1 MTKIHVM
8 SDNLANKI
16 AAGEVVER
24 SSSVVKELVEN
35 AIDAGSSIITIDLI
49 NGGLNGITITD
60 NGCGMEH
67 DDAILSFQRH
77 ATSKLLREDDLFF
90 ISTLGFRGEALPSIA
105 SVSEVDLVTCAK
117 TIGTHLHIKGGK
129 FLLDEVADK
138 RVGTRISIKNLF
150 YNTPARLKYL
160 KSEPTE
166 LASCVS
172 YIEKIALSYPQIKFT
187 LTNNDRAVVKTGG
200 SGNLK
205 KTIHEIY
212 GLQVSSKLIEIKNS
226 NDDYDI
232 RGFICKPEILKSN
245 RYHMT
250 TIVNGRVIRNN
261 ELNRAI
267 NDAYYTYKPD
277 SKYPIVVINI
287 ETDPTLIDVN
297 IHPTKQDIKF
307 SKQEEL
313 YNLITKTIKDA
324 LYKNLLLPSAMERLK
339 ATNDII
345 SKEEINSIIEDKIN
359 IENNVADND
368 NTENNSIS
376 YETKKIEQ
384 PKQGEFNFSVAED
397 TVSYEKEAKKDLD
410 TDEQTVSKNKIKSLN
425 LHPIGA
431 INLTF
436 IVAQGDDGL
445 YLIDQHA
452 AHERIN
458 YEKVLK
464 YFQEEKIVTTPLLVP
479 MPIELTP
486 TEFILVKKNLDL
498 LKSMGFILEEFGLN
512 TFVFKEHPIWFKE
525 GFEEEGLRRVIDM
538 IIKSGNNFD
547 VMKFR
552 DRAAAMLACKMSI
565 KANMSISL
573 EVMQHLLDDL
583 ALCDNPYN
591 CAHGRPTIINFS
603 SYDLNRMFKRI
614 MN

>member
-1 MTKIHVM
+1 MPKIHVM

-67 DDAILSFQRH
+67 DDALLSFQRH

-129 FLLDEVADK
+129 LEIDEPADK

-150 YNTPARLKYL
+150 FNTPARLKYL

-172 YIEKIALSYPQIKFT
+172 YIEKIALSYPKIKFT
-187 LTNNDRAVVKTGG
+187 LNNNERAVVKTSG

-261 ELNRAI
+261 DLNRAI

-307 SKQEEL
+307 SKQDQL

-324 LYKNLLLPSAMERLK
+324 LYQNLLLPSAMERLK
-339 ATNDII
+339 ATNDVI
-345 SKEEINSIIEDKIN
+345 SKEEINSIIEDKITL
-359 IENNVADND
+359 ENKSAMD
-368 NTENNSIS
+368 NTSNGNYSLH
-376 YETKKIEQ
+376 TDALLA
-384 PKQGEFNFSVAED
+384 QGEFNFNVFED
-397 TVSYEKEAKKDLD
+397 TVEYNAKEKIKENPEIDSQQQP
-410 TDEQTVSKNKIKSLN
+410 ENKIKSLN

-464 YFQEEKIVTTPLLVP
+464 YFQEEKIITTPLLVP
-479 MPIELTP
+479 LPIELTP
-486 TEFILVKKNLDL
+486 TEFILVQKNLEL
-498 LKSMGFILEEFGLN
+498 LKSMGFVLEEFGLN

-538 IIKSGNNFD
+538 IIKSGANFD

>member
-1 MTKIHVM
+1 MPKIHVM

-67 DDAILSFQRH
+67 DDALLSFQRH

-129 FLLDEVADK
+129 LEIDEPADK

-150 YNTPARLKYL
+150 FNTPARLKYL
-160 KSEPTE
+160 KNEPTE

-172 YIEKIALSYPQIKFT
+172 YIEKIALSYPKIKFT
-187 LTNNDRAVVKTGG
+187 LNNNERAVVKTSG

-261 ELNRAI
+261 DLNRAI

-307 SKQEEL
+307 SKQDQL

-324 LYKNLLLPSAMERLK
+324 LYQNLLLPSAMERLK
-339 ATNDII
+339 ATNDVI
-345 SKEEINSIIEDKIN
+345 SKEEINSIIEDKITL
-359 IENNVADND
+359 ENKSTMD
-368 NTENNSIS
+368 NTSNGNYSLP
-376 YETKKIEQ
+376 TDALLA
-384 PKQGEFNFSVAED
+384 QGEFNFNVFED
-397 TVSYEKEAKKDLD
+397 TVEYNAKEKIKENPEIDIQQQP
-410 TDEQTVSKNKIKSLN
+410 ENKIKSLN

-464 YFQEEKIVTTPLLVP
+464 YFQEEKIITTPLLVP
-479 MPIELTP
+479 LPIELTP
-486 TEFILVKKNLDL
+486 TEFILVQKNLEL
-498 LKSMGFILEEFGLN
+498 LKSMGFVLEEFGLN

-538 IIKSGNNFD
+538 IIQSGANFD

>member
-1 MTKIHVM
+1 MPKIHVM

-67 DDAILSFQRH
+67 DDALLSFQRH

-117 TIGTHLHIKGGK
+117 TIGTHLRIKGGK
-129 FLLDEVADK
+129 LEIDEPADK

-150 YNTPARLKYL
+150 FNTPARLKYL

-172 YIEKIALSYPQIKFT
+172 YIEKIALSYPKIKFT
-187 LTNNDRAVVKTGG
+187 LNNNERAVVKTSG

-261 ELNRAI
+261 DLNRAI

-307 SKQEEL
+307 SKQDQL

-324 LYKNLLLPSAMERLK
+324 LYQNLLLPSAMERLK
-339 ATNDII
+339 ATNDVI
-345 SKEEINSIIEDKIN
+345 SKEEINSIIEDKITL
-359 IENNVADND
+359 ENKSTMD
-368 NTENNSIS
+368 NTSNGNYSLH
-376 YETKKIEQ
+376 TDALLA
-384 PKQGEFNFSVAED
+384 QGEFNFNVFED
-397 TVSYEKEAKKDLD
+397 TVEYNAKEKIKENPEIDSQQQP
-410 TDEQTVSKNKIKSLN
+410 ENKIKSLN

-464 YFQEEKIVTTPLLVP
+464 YFQEEKIITTPLLVP
-479 MPIELTP
+479 LPIELTP
-486 TEFILVKKNLDL
+486 TEFILVQKNLEL
-498 LKSMGFILEEFGLN
+498 LKSMGFVLEEFGLN

-538 IIKSGNNFD
+538 IIQSGANFD

>member
-1 MTKIHVM
+1 MPKIHVM

-67 DDAILSFQRH
+67 DDALLSFQRH

-129 FLLDEVADK
+129 LEIDEPADK

-150 YNTPARLKYL
+150 FNTPARLKYL

-172 YIEKIALSYPQIKFT
+172 YIEKIALSYPKIKFT
-187 LTNNDRAVVKTGG
+187 LNNNERAVVKTSG

-261 ELNRAI
+261 DLNRAI

-307 SKQEEL
+307 SKQDQL

-324 LYKNLLLPSAMERLK
+324 LYQNLLLPSAMERLK
-339 ATNDII
+339 ATNDVI
-345 SKEEINSIIEDKIN
+345 SKEEINSIIEDKITL
-359 IENNVADND
+359 ENKSTMD
-368 NTENNSIS
+368 NTSNGNYSLP
-376 YETKKIEQ
+376 TDALLA
-384 PKQGEFNFSVAED
+384 QGEFNFNVFED
-397 TVSYEKEAKKDLD
+397 TVEYNAKEKIKENPEIDSQQQH
-410 TDEQTVSKNKIKSLN
+410 ENKIKSLN

-464 YFQEEKIVTTPLLVP
+464 YFQEEKIITTPLLVP
-479 MPIELTP
+479 LPIELTP
-486 TEFILVKKNLDL
+486 TEFILVQKNLEL
-498 LKSMGFILEEFGLN
+498 LKSMGFVLEEFGLN

-538 IIKSGNNFD
+538 IIQSGANFD

-603 SYDLNRMFKRI
+603 SYDLNRMFNRI

>member
-129 FLLDEVADK
+129 LEIDDPADK

-187 LTNNDRAVVKTGG
+187 LNNNDRPVVKTSG

-261 ELNRAI
+261 DLNRAI

-307 SKQEEL
+307 SKQDEL

-345 SKEEINSIIEDKIN
+345 SKEEINSIIEDKIT
-359 IENNVADND
+359 IENNHQIDND
-368 NTENNSIS
+368 SNNTYDTFNNQKS
-376 YETKKIEQ
+376 T
-384 PKQGEFNFSVAED
+384 QGEFNFSVAED
-397 TVSYEKEAKKDLD
+397 TVSYTKEEPKEIENANNN
-410 TDEQTVSKNKIKSLN
+410 EISQNKIKALH

-452 AHERIN
+452 AHERVN

-464 YFQEEKIVTTPLLVP
+464 YFQAEKIVTTPLLVP

-486 TEFILVKKNLDL
+486 TEFILVQKNLDL

-525 GFEEEGLRRVIDM
+525 GFEEEGLRRIIDM
-538 IIKSGNNFD
+538 VIKSGSNFD

>member
-1 MTKIHVM
+1 MPKIHVM

-67 DDAILSFQRH
+67 DDALLSFQRH

-129 FLLDEVADK
+129 LEIDEPADK

-150 YNTPARLKYL
+150 FNTPARLKYL

-172 YIEKIALSYPQIKFT
+172 YIEKIALSYPKIKFT
-187 LTNNDRAVVKTGG
+187 LNNNERAVVKTSG

-261 ELNRAI
+261 DLNRAI

-307 SKQEEL
+307 SKQDQL

-324 LYKNLLLPSAMERLK
+324 LYQNLLLPSAMERLK

-345 SKEEINSIIEDKIN
+345 SKEEINSIIEDKITL
-359 IENNVADND
+359 ENKSTMD
-368 NTENNSIS
+368 NTSNNDSLLQAN
-376 YETKKIEQ
+376 TL
-384 PKQGEFNFSVAED
+384 PAQGEFNFSVFED
-397 TVSYEKEAKKDLD
+397 TVDYNAKEKIKENSEIDSQQQP
-410 TDEQTVSKNKIKSLN
+410 ENKIKSLN

-464 YFQEEKIVTTPLLVP
+464 YFQEEKIITTPLLVP
-479 MPIELTP
+479 LPIELTP
-486 TEFILVKKNLDL
+486 TEFILVQKNLEL
-498 LKSMGFILEEFGLN
+498 LKSMGFVLEEFGLN

-538 IIKSGNNFD
+538 IIKSGANFD
-547 VMKFR
+547 VIKFR

>member
-1 MTKIHVM
+1 MSKIHVM
-8 SDNLANKI
+8 SEILANKI

-24 SSSVVKELVEN
+24 CASVVKELVEN
-35 AIDAGSSIITIDLI
+35 AIDAKSTIINVDLVD
-49 NGGLNGITITD
+49 GGLKGITVTD
-60 NGCGMEH
+60 NGIGMEH
-67 DDAILSFQRH
+67 DDAVLSFQRH
-77 ATSKLLREDDLFF
+77 ATSKLIREDDLFF

-105 SVSEVDLVTCAK
+105 SVSEVDLVTCASE
-117 TIGTHLHIKGGK
+117 IGTHLHIKGGV
-129 FLLDEVADK
+129 LQVEENALK
-138 RVGTRISIKNLF
+138 RIGTMISIKNLF
-150 YNTPARLKYL
+150 FNTPARLKYL
-160 KSEPTE
+160 KSEQTE
-166 LASCVS
+166 LANCVS
-172 YIEKIALSYPQIKFT
+172 YIEKLALSYPAIKFV
-187 LTNNDRAVVKTGG
+187 LTNNERVLVKTSG

-212 GLQVSSKLIEIKNS
+212 GLQVSSNLIEIKAS

-232 RGFICKPEILKSN
+232 YGFICKPQILKSS

-250 TIVNGRVIRNN
+250 TIVNGRVVRNN

-277 SKYPIVVINI
+277 GKYPICIINI
-287 ETDPTLIDVN
+287 NTDPTLIDVN

-307 SKQEEL
+307 SKVDML
-313 YNLITKTIKDA
+313 YGLLNKTIKEA
-324 LYKNLLLPSAMERLK
+324 LYQSLLLPSAMERMK
-339 ATNDII
+339 ATNDIL
-345 SKEEINSIIEDKIN
+345 SKEEINSIIEDKIRLDDAVDTVVTMPDASN
-359 IENNVADND
+359 QIPNNSKQDEQIALEFGEVREEPVLYNKAEVDEKIEN
-368 NTENNSIS
+368 
-376 YETKKIEQ
+376 
-384 PKQGEFNFSVAED
+384 
-397 TVSYEKEAKKDLD
+397 
-410 TDEQTVSKNKIKSLN
+410 KNKIKILN
-425 LHPIGA
+425 LQPIGT

-452 AHERIN
+452 AHERVN

-464 YFQEEKIVTTPLLVP
+464 AFESEKIVTTPLLVP
-479 MPIELTP
+479 ITLELTP
-486 TEFILVKKNLDL
+486 TEYILVQKNLDL
-498 LKSMGFILEEFGLN
+498 LRSMGFILEEFGIN
-512 TFVFKEHPIWFKE
+512 TFIFKEHPIWFKE

-538 IIKSGNNFD
+538 VIESGSSFD
-547 VMKFR
+547 VVKFR

-573 EVMQHLLDDL
+573 DVCKHLLEEL
-583 ALCDNPYN
+583 AECDNPYN

>member
-1 MTKIHVM
+1 MPKIHVM

-67 DDAILSFQRH
+67 DDALLSFQRH

-129 FLLDEVADK
+129 LEIDEPADK

-150 YNTPARLKYL
+150 FNTPARLKYL

-172 YIEKIALSYPQIKFT
+172 YIEKIALSYPKIKFT
-187 LTNNDRAVVKTGG
+187 LNNNERAVVKTSG

-261 ELNRAI
+261 DLNRAI

-307 SKQEEL
+307 SKQDQL

-324 LYKNLLLPSAMERLK
+324 LYQNLLLPSAMERLK
-339 ATNDII
+339 ATNDVI
-345 SKEEINSIIEDKIN
+345 SKEEINSIIEDKITL
-359 IENNVADND
+359 ENKSTMD
-368 NTENNSIS
+368 NTSNGNYSLP
-376 YETKKIEQ
+376 TDTLLA
-384 PKQGEFNFSVAED
+384 QGEFNFNVFED
-397 TVSYEKEAKKDLD
+397 TVEYNAKEKIKENPEIDSQQQP
-410 TDEQTVSKNKIKSLN
+410 ENKIKSLN

-464 YFQEEKIVTTPLLVP
+464 YFQEEKIITTPLLVP
-479 MPIELTP
+479 LPIELTP
-486 TEFILVKKNLDL
+486 TEFILVQKNLEL
-498 LKSMGFILEEFGLN
+498 LKSMGFVLEEFGLN

-538 IIKSGNNFD
+538 IIQSGANFD